1 MTTLLTKKVKV
12 EITDNDFL
20 YSLHDN
26 IYLLRILPFEPSKTS
41 FLQKASISKLK
52 IETAESTTP
61 PVLPYSMS
69 FEELLKKKQEFCLLE
84 DENPQISSYAGVKL
98 HPYLYTILAAFPS
111 IKKCR
116 DF

>member
-12 EITDNDFL
+12 EITNNDFL

-26 IYLLRILPFEPSKTS
+26 LYLLQILSFEPYKTF

-52 IETAESTTP
+52 NETAELATP
-61 PVLPYSMS
+61 LILPYSMS
-69 FEELLKKKQEFCLLE
+69 FEELLKKMQEFCLLE

-98 HPYLYTILAAFPS
+98 HPYIPY
-111 IKKCR
+111 
-116 DF
+116 